1 MANIPDSELHAVLM
15 AIDQEMR
22 DENINIPAR
31 PLMAMS
37 KLSERYHLEIDLR
50 GELAER
56 MNKWFDH
63 LYGER
68 LQMGLSLGTTAIL
81 IAGDIYKITIPLFFG
96 TSGFV
101 FDMGPE
107 ERKTILRGREV
118 TLLNIKRYIQGLTV
132 ARIST
137 MTSDECNEVVTKF
150 GKAAIAWSNLD
161 SVAYADFVVEA
172 RADLNTSVE
181 HLFSRVPQFGLSR
194 WASLQ
199 AVEKLLKAYIQERG
213 GRFQR
218 THKLDDLAS
227 EGERLGLSRIDRTG
241 LASIQ
246 CSPGVR
252 YGSEQSTGQQA
263 MAAHTAATEISGTIA
278 VHFTQRTE
286 WRILLVEGQS
296 KDRLRKMI
304 LLMRGTPADF
314 ARAGISPDHLKN

>member
-1 MANIPDSELHAVLM
+1 MANIPDSELHTVLT

-22 DENINIPAR
+22 AENINIPAR

-37 KLSERYHLEIDLR
+37 KLSQRYHLEIDMR
-50 GELAER
+50 SELAER
-56 MNKWFDH
+56 MNKWFEG

-68 LQMGLSLGTTAIL
+68 LQMGLLLGTTAIL

-101 FDMGPE
+101 FDIGPE
-107 ERKTILRGREV
+107 ERKTILGGREV
-118 TLLNIKRYIQGLTV
+118 TLLNIRRYTQGLTV
-132 ARIST
+132 ARINT
-137 MTSDECNEVVTKF
+137 MTSNECNEVVTKF
-150 GKAAIAWSNLD
+150 GKAAIAWSTLG
-161 SVAYADFVVEA
+161 SVAYTDFVVEA

-181 HLFSRVPQFGLSR
+181 HLFSRLPHFGLSR

-199 AVEKLLKAYIQERG
+199 AVEKLLKAYIQEQG
-213 GRFQR
+213 GRFQK
-218 THKLDDLAS
+218 THNLNDLAV

-246 CSPGVR
+246 CSAGVR
-252 YGSEQSTGQQA
+252 YGSEQSTPQQA
-263 MAAHTAATEISGTIA
+263 VAAHAAATEISGTIA
-278 VHFTQRTE
+278 AHFKQRTE
-286 WRILLVEGQS
+286 WRILLVEGHS
-296 KDRLRKMI
+296 KDQLRKMI